1 MVTAL
6 NAGVFT
12 FTSPAVPRYQLVRLG
27 SVTGEFLSFSALDPA
42 VRIQSLP
49 AVTLLYPWVG
59 HLLAMPRFINGS
71 EFNLVET
78 GLSACLMGKLQLMNT
93 TELLCVKHK

>member
-1 MVTAL
+1 MFFQSVTQVTQAKAL
-6 NAGVFT
+6 TPPTTKMIAAFNAGVFT

-59 HLLAMPRFINGS
+59 HLLLYAQ
-71 EFNLVET
+71 VY
-78 GLSACLMGKLQLMNT
+78 KW
-93 TELLCVKHK
+93 